1 MKRILIRSSRNFASA
16 TAEILVFLRSQLQ
29 TKIYTDGYILGL
41 HDYGQNTAA
50 FTSMFCYIPANVQQ
64 DMYSSESE
72 SERQS
77 ICNLEDSKASDEE
90 TGSIFPRLD
99 SSFSGK
105 LDPVAAEFPPCVRAV
120 AAAEKAVLASR
131 DLSRPEGCSIGKP
144 RSDPFVDGSASR
156 DPETAFRPPST
167 GYADEEKAVLC
178 VFGGAP
184 RAVLVYKIDA
194 WQGPCV
200 KRSLTLVEITND
212 QTLMLTKTE
221 YDPSDD
227 QPDLFPKTDWVS
239 DPPSD
244 TDDDD
249 PLTSISRLLRPCHV
263 AEIST
268 ECLPAYRDTNM
279 FFCSSA
285 RVCECCLISTTVSW
299 QPPCLHGVPRYLSP
313 DRLLSTVESV
323 CTGFVSSL
331 ASQSDKTKKM

>member
-131 DLSRPEGCSIGKP
+131 DLRETGKQHDCVVLTNELCYP
-144 RSDPFVDGSASR
+144 RVDLK
-156 DPETAFRPPST
+156 DVPLE
-167 GYADEEKAVLC
+167 
-178 VFGGAP
+178 
-184 RAVLVYKIDA
+184 
-194 WQGPCV
+194 
-200 KRSLTLVEITND
+200 N
-212 QTLMLTKTE
+212 
-221 YDPSDD
+221 
-227 QPDLFPKTDWVS
+227 PDLILLWTGLHHVTQRQLS
-239 DPPSD
+239 DLQARATRTRKRPCCVCLAVPPGLSLSTKSTHGRD
-244 TDDDD
+244 HA
-249 PLTSISRLLRPCHV
+249 SKGRPCHV

-279 FFCSSA
+279 FFCSRFICTSSKILKQSLFEPPQTASYRA